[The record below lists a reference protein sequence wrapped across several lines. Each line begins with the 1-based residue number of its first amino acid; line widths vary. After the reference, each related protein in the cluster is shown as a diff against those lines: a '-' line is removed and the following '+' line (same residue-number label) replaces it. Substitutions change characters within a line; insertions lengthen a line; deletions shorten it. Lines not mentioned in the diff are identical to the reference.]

1 MWLSGWC
8 VMLNIQ
14 RILLPVDFPNAS
26 LRVIHQAATL
36 ARHFHSEIVMLH
48 VATAQRHAAGVSRDG
63 PEFAGAD
70 MLAEIVREAEKSGD
84 RSLRPELEGL
94 ATRSVLCKGDPA
106 RAIVQAAQVEQADLI
121 MMPSHGSTFNQFLLG
136 SVTAKVLDRTE
147 CPVWTGAHLEEP
159 EGSSTANNPQVMYDG
174 VAVRDQQMTQVNG
187 QEEKRHSGQ
196 EYAIRSVLCAVDLSS
211 RSDEAV
217 WAAQI
222 AAEFGARLTLAY
234 VTASVEFWGPGGSYV
249 DQKWKEALVGDA
261 SQRIAKLQQ
270 NLGTKADVLIGSGDA
285 PKFLSQAAKRTKA
298 DLLVTAC
305 YPYGGNLRIHGYAI
319 ICAVPIPVLSV

>member
-1 MWLSGWC
+1 
-8 VMLNIQ
+8 MLTIQ

-36 ARHFHSEIVMLH
+36 AHHFHSEIVMLH
-48 VATAQRHAAGVSRDG
+48 VATAQKHAARVPKDG
-63 PEFAGAD
+63 PEFAGSD
-70 MLAEIVREAEKSGD
+70 VFAEIVREAEKTGD
-84 RSLRPELEGL
+84 RSLGPELEGL
-94 ATRSVLCKGDPA
+94 AIRRVLGKGDPA
-106 RAIVQAAQVEQADLI
+106 RAIVQAAQVEQANLI
-121 MMPSHGSTFNQFLLG
+121 MMPSHGATFNQFLLG

-147 CPVWTGAHLEEP
+147 CPVWTGAHVEEP
-159 EGSSTANNPQVMYDG
+159 EGPPTPSNPQFMFGG
-174 VAVRDQQMTQVNG
+174 VAMRDKQMTQANG
-187 QEEKRHSGQ
+187 QEVKQQPGQ
-196 EYAIRSVLCAVDLSS
+196 EFAIRSVLCAVDLGP
-211 RSDEAV
+211 RGAEAV
-217 WAAQI
+217 SWAAQM

-234 VTASVEFWGPGGSYV
+234 VTSSVEFWGPGGSYV

-270 NLGTKADVLIGSGDA
+270 DIGTKADVLIGSGDA
-285 PKFLSQAAKRTKA
+285 PEFLSQAAKQTKA